1 MTGARVH
8 PAALRTGGKKNICV
22 GLPRAMGLLEYGG
35 LWQRFFAS
43 LGCETLLSPPTD
55 AALLDAGVRAAVC
68 EFCLP
73 LKALLGHI
81 RSLDGKVDFIFV
93 PRVLSAA
100 LGEMSCPK
108 ACALPDIARLAG
120 VRTPILE
127 LAADPDKFPNDE
139 GRALRLGALARRL
152 GMAEETARA
161 ALIYAAAHMRP
172 SPMPCV
178 DGRGAVALLGHPYVL
193 HDAFLSM
200 HLAEKVAR
208 RGMAVYL
215 PDDLPRA
222 RRRADVRPYNARPF
236 YTIGLDILGA
246 AHAFAGMTQVRGI
259 IYLSP
264 FGCGIDAV
272 ASAHARAHLL
282 AAGMPFLLLTVD
294 EQTGEAGFDT
304 RIEAFL
310 DMLEETA

>member
-1 MTGARVH
+1 MTGAKAR
-8 PAALRTGGKKNICV
+8 PASLRPAKRAALRV
-22 GLPRAMGLLEYGG
+22 GLPRAMGMLEYGG
-35 LWQRFFAS
+35 LWQRFFGA
-43 LGCETLLSPPTD
+43 LGCETVLSPPTD
-55 AALLDAGVRAAVC
+55 GALLDAGVRAAVC

-81 RSLDGKVDFIFV
+81 RALDGKADVIFV

-100 LGEMSCPK
+100 PGEMSCPK
-108 ACALPDIARLAG
+108 ACALPDIARLAC
-120 VRTPILE
+120 VRTPIVE
-127 LAADPDKFPNDE
+127 LAADPDKYPRDE
-139 GRALRLGALARRL
+139 SRALRLGALAHRL
-152 GMAEETARA
+152 GVEEETVRA
-161 ALIYAAAHMRP
+161 ALIRAAAHGRP
-172 SPMPCV
+172 NQLPCT

-200 HLAEKVAR
+200 HLAEKLAR
-208 RGMAVYL
+208 RGLAVYL

-222 RRRADVRPYNARPF
+222 RRRADVRPYNSRAF

-246 AHAFAGMTQVRGI
+246 AHAFAGMSQVRGVV
-259 IYLSP
+259 YLSP

-304 RIEAFL
+304 RVEAFL
-310 DMLEETA
+310 DMLEERE